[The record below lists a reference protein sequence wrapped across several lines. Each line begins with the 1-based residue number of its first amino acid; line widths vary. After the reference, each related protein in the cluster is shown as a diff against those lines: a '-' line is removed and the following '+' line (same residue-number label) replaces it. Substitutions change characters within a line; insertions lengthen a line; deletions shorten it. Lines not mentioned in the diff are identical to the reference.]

1 MLLTHLLELKWNNA
15 LSKNF
20 NFSEIKGL
28 KLPKLGKI
36 DLQFAFLH
44 LRILRTTQDFFKALF
59 DFNHTKINLRTLYGP
74 IVSFISYVHMFSSLY
89 TKISSL
95 RPKNH
100 QFCSFMIYNS
110 HKSMS
115 VWSSYFKIAT
125 YIAYMKKFF
134 LSVRFS
140 WMYLEGI
147 IEHKQQTTF

>member
-1 MLLTHLLELKWNNA
+1 MLLTHLLELKWNHT

-44 LRILRTTQDFFKALF
+44 FRILRTTQDFFKALF

-74 IVSFISYVHMFSSLY
+74 IVSFISYVHMFSWLY

-95 RPKNH
+95 RPKTINFAASWSITPINLCLYGVLTSKL
-100 QFCSFMIYNS
+100 QLILRIWRSS
-110 HKSMS
+110 SW
-115 VWSSYFKIAT
+115 VWD
-125 YIAYMKKFF
+125 F
-134 LSVRFS
+134 LGCIWRES
-140 WMYLEGI
+140 
-147 IEHKQQTTF
+147 